1 MDARATRRVLLRGGA
16 GLSLVALAGC
26 STDGP
31 SGQESSPRTPSPSP
45 ATTSAVPTATPTQTA
60 SAPPSPTAS
69 AAPDPEVAGTVVDGI
84 PVPWGI
90 AFLPDPSRLA
100 GSHLRT
106 GPTALVGA
114 RDTGDLYVV
123 SQGDKQVVGTLDVR
137 SRLDEGGETGLLGLA
152 LHPEFATNR
161 LLYAYLSTDED
172 NRIVQMTFDGSPG
185 KPQPIL
191 TGIATSV
198 HHNGGG
204 LAFGKG
210 GLLYA
215 STGDAEDQS
224 TPQDKTSLNG
234 KVLRLTDTGDPAPGN
249 PFGNE
254 VFSYGHRNVEG
265 IRFDEHGRLWASE
278 FGDKGADELNLIRRG
293 KDYGWPY
300 VEGSDGQGGYADPLA
315 QWPVDQCSPSG
326 IAIAAGRAWLGALQ
340 GECVWSVVLDRP
352 DAGRKRQYFA
362 GGYGRLRSVAPAP
375 DGSLWVTTSNRDG
388 RADPRPGDDRILRV
402 TL

>member
-1 MDARATRRVLLRGGA
+1 MTPAPT
-16 GLSLVALAGC
+16 
-26 STDGP
+26 
-31 SGQESSPRTPSPSP
+31 ES
-45 ATTSAVPTATPTQTA
+45 
-60 SAPPSPTAS
+60 PSPTAT
-69 AAPDPEVAGTVVDGI
+69 AAPDPTIAGTVVEDI

-90 AFLPDPSRLA
+90 AFLPD
-100 GSHLRT
+100 GS
-106 GPTALVGA
+106 ALVGA
-114 RDTGDLYVV
+114 RDTGDLHLVN
-123 SQGDKQVVGTLDVR
+123 QGRKRVVGTLDVR
-137 SRLDEGGETGLLGLA
+137 SRIEKGGETGLLGLA

-161 LLYAYLSTDED
+161 LLYAYLSTDDD
-172 NRIVQMTFDGSPG
+172 NRIVRMTFDGSPG

-204 LAFGKG
+204 LAFGKD

-224 TPQDKTSLNG
+224 TPQDKESLNG

-249 PFGNE
+249 PFDNA

-265 IRFDEHGRLWASE
+265 IRFDEQGRLWASE
-278 FGDKGADELNLIRRG
+278 FGDKGADELNLIRKG

-300 VEGSDGQGGYADPLA
+300 VEGSDGKGGADPLA

-340 GECVWSVVLDRP
+340 GECVWSVVLDGP
-352 DAGRKRQYFA
+352 DRGTTRQHLAGR
-362 GGYGRLRSVAPAP
+362 YGRLRSVALAP

-388 RADPRPGDDRILRV
+388 RAEPRPGDDRILRV

>member
-1 MDARATRRVLLRGGA
+1 MRATRRVLLQSGV
-16 GLSLVALAGC
+16 LSLATLAAC
-26 STDGP
+26 SNDEP
-31 SGQESSPRTPSPSP
+31 SSRTTPSPA
-45 ATTSAVPTATPTQTA
+45 ATQPGSSAPTTPTPTLTG
-60 SAPPSPTAS
+60 SPSPTATT
-69 AAPDPEVAGTVVDGI
+69 APNPRLAGTVVDGI

-90 AFLPDPSRLA
+90 AFLPG
-100 GSHLRT
+100 GS
-106 GPTALVGA
+106 ALVGA
-114 RDTGDLYVV
+114 RDTGDLYRV
-123 SQGDKQVVGTLDVR
+123 SKSSKQVVGTLDVR
-137 SRLDEGGETGLLGLA
+137 SRLTEGGETGLLGLA

-161 LLYAYLSTDED
+161 LLYAYLSTDRD
-172 NRIVQMTFDGSPG
+172 NRIVRMTFDGRPG

-204 LAFGKG
+204 LVFGPD

-224 TPQDKTSLNG
+224 TPQDKKSLNG

-265 IRFDEHGRLWASE
+265 IRFDERGRLWASE

-300 VEGSDGQGGYADPLA
+300 VEGSDGRGGYADPLA

-340 GECVWSVVLDRP
+340 GECVWSVVLDGP
-352 DAGRKRQYFA
+352 DRGKSRQHFA
-362 GGYGRLRSVAPAP
+362 GQFGRLRSVATAP
-375 DGSLWVTTSNRDG
+375 DGSLWVTTSTRDG
-388 RADPRPGDDRILRV
+388 RAEPRPGDDRILRI